1 MTALASAQSGSARQT
16 LRRLALGDTWQYQV
30 EGSLGGQPI
39 HGTIVVSVEAR
50 PKTVLTLVFKQAL
63 RVQGETLPMPDGR
76 FMFVQDADTADLSI
90 VGDNMG
96 PRGTDRLAT
105 RPQLF
110 YPGHWCEATTYANQ
124 LDFNGGGF
132 VRNTLAVIGQA
143 PVATAIG
150 VYPAWVARF
159 TSEGSAMGRL
169 AGTDWWTPELGA
181 PVRFETR
188 STMPGAGPMH
198 VLATLSAVHFGTA

>member
-1 MTALASAQSGSARQT
+1 MTALAPTQTGFARQT
-16 LRRLALGDTWQYQV
+16 LRRLALGDTWHYKV

-39 HGTIVVSVEAR
+39 QGTIVVSVEMR
-50 PKTVLTLVFKQAL
+50 PESVMMLVFKQAL
-63 RVQGETLPMPDGR
+63 RVRGKTLRIPDGR

-110 YPGHWCEATTYANQ
+110 YPGHWCERTTYANQ
-124 LDFNGGGF
+124 LDFDGGEF
-132 VRNTLAVIGQA
+132 VRNMLEVTGQA
-143 PVATAIG
+143 PVATAFG

-198 VLATLSAVHFGTA
+198 VCATLSAIHFGTA